1 MHHLDQERVNMED
14 SFKSFLTGR
23 RQCVRIGKA
32 ISRPR
37 DIGSGVPQG
46 GILSP
51 IIFTIFGADL
61 EDWTKN
67 STIFSYAD
75 DTSSSSS
82 GKSEEEVKEKLE
94 QDAEEILKFV
104 ASNGLVANPSKTTL
118 MLMNAKQEG
127 PFKVIVGDSSI

>member
-1 MHHLDQERVNMED
+1 M
-14 SFKSFLTGR
+14 
-23 RQCVRIGKA
+23 RIGKA
-32 ISRPR
+32 ISRPK
-37 DIGSGVPQG
+37 DIGTGVPQG

-61 EDWTKN
+61 EEWTKN

-94 QDAEEILKFV
+94 QDVEEILKFM
-104 ASNGLVANPSKTTL
+104 ASLPDHALLYCVVTYDVISPKFLDAPFRLLLVAASL
-118 MLMNAKQEG
+118 G
-127 PFKVIVGDSSI
+127 

>member
-1 MHHLDQERVNMED
+1 M
-14 SFKSFLTGR
+14 TGR

-37 DIGSGVPQG
+37 DIGSGVLQG

-82 GKSEEEVKEKLE
+82 GKCEEEVKENLE
-94 QDAEEILKFV
+94 QDAEEIL
-104 ASNGLVANPSKTTL
+104 SLWHQMG
-118 MLMNAKQEG
+118 
-127 PFKVIVGDSSI
+127 